1 MKRITPHL
9 WATALSVSCAV
20 TLFAGPVFA
29 EEGAQG
35 WQDSL
40 NAFFGAYVVAPLVK
54 VLFFDVAFWDNGS
67 GDSVQIPFIV
77 AWLVLGASFFTLRFS
92 FVNIRAFGHAL
103 AVTVGRYDRGEAEG
117 EVSHFKALTSALSG
131 TVGLGNIA
139 GVAVAVH
146 QGGPGAVFWMMVAAF
161 LGMSSKFAECTLG
174 VMFRDVGDGGRVL
187 GGPMSY
193 LRKGLATLKLSRLG
207 RVLALVFAVMCLGG
221 SLGGGNMFQ
230 ANQSYAQMQVL
241 IPGLE
246 TTTGGWVYGVVIALL
261 VGVVILGNIKRIGA
275 VASFLTPIMC
285 AIYLIAGVI
294 IIVANAGELARATGV
309 ILGEAFTLRAGW
321 GGLVGVLLVGFKR
334 AAFSNEAGIGSAAIA
349 YSAANTDEPVREGI
363 IALLEPFIDTIIVCT
378 MTGLVVVVT
387 GAYLE
392 EGNGIVM
399 TSRAFAS
406 VLPWFPK
413 VLCLAVFLFAVSTMI
428 TWSYYGERCWV
439 FLFGQRGSNVY
450 KVIFLVF
457 VVLGVQLN
465 LENVITFSDL
475 MVLGMALPNIIGVV
489 LLSGTVR
496 RALDDYWRRLKSGE
510 MKPRTTSFF

>member
-1 MKRITPHL
+1 MFG
-9 WATALSVSCAV
+9 ASALIA
-20 TLFAGPVFA
+20 LPAFA
-29 EEGAQG
+29 EEGSQG
-35 WQDSL
+35 WQGGL
-40 NAFFGAYVVAPLVK
+40 NAFFGSYIVTPLVR
-54 VLFFDVAFWDNGS
+54 VLFFDIAIWDNWS
-67 GDSVQIPFIV
+67 GDSVKIPFIV
-77 AWLVLGASFFTLRFS
+77 AWLIVGAIYFTLRFS

-146 QGGPGAVFWMMVAAF
+146 QGGPGAIFWMIVAAF
-161 LGMSSKFAECTLG
+161 LGMTSKFVECSLG
-174 VMFRDVGDGGRVL
+174 VMFRQVGNEGRIL
-187 GGPMSY
+187 GGPMEY
-193 LRKGLATLKLSRLG
+193 LHKGLKTLKLGRLG

-230 ANQSYAQMQVL
+230 ANQSYAQMQEL
-241 IPGLE
+241 IPGLD
-246 TTTGGWVYGVVIALL
+246 TSAGAWIYGVVIAIL
-261 VGVVILGNIKRIGA
+261 VGVVIIGNIKRIGA
-275 VASFLTPIMC
+275 VTSFLVPIMC
-285 AIYLIAGVI
+285 AVYLIAGVVI
-294 IIVANAGELARATGV
+294 LVANAGALAHAMGV
-309 ILGEAFTLRAGW
+309 IVGEAFTLRAGW
-321 GGLVGVLLVGFKR
+321 GGLVGVLIVGFKR

-387 GAYLE
+387 GAYLQ
-392 EGNGIVM
+392 EGNGIIM

-406 VLPWFPK
+406 VIPWFPK
-413 VLCLAVFLFAVSTMI
+413 VLSLAVFLFAISTMI

-439 FLFGQRGSNVY
+439 FLFGPRGSNVY
-450 KVIFLVF
+450 KLIFLVF
-457 VVLGVQLN
+457 IVLGVQLN
-465 LENVITFSDL
+465 LDNVITFSDL
-475 MVLGMALPNIIGVV
+475 MVLGMALPNILGLY

-496 RALDDYWRRLKSGE
+496 RALDDYWSRLKSGE